1 MEIIKFEEL
10 ENRLIKYQDRYV
22 LVDRDVAQLYGVET
36 RDINKAVAN
45 NPEKFP
51 EGYIIELNEDEKK
64 ELVEE
69 SKQNKEK
76 LFHKP
81 QTPTQKKSAK
91 RYHDDGP
98 LEKKE
103 SKSGAPKIRAAS
115 GNLEPEY
122 PFEARQKG
130 LEATVRLILKVNQS
144 GKVEKVD
151 VLTKNLPDC
160 FIQSAIKAAKSWR
173 FIVQEELTSPLVDV
187 EVPFTF
193 KLLEES

>member
-1 MEIIKFEEL
+1 MSELRFLSLGISLALHASAAVLISRPNSFSAPKTVPSIILSF
-10 ENRLIKYQDRYV
+10 
-22 LVDRDVAQLYGVET
+22 
-36 RDINKAVAN
+36 
-45 NPEKFP
+45 
-51 EGYIIELNEDEKK
+51 EKK
-64 ELVEE
+64 ELEEE
-69 SKQNKEK
+69 SKQKKEK
-76 LFHKP
+76 LFDKP
-81 QTPTQKKSAK
+81 QMPTQKKSVK

-103 SKSGAPKIRAAS
+103 SKGGAPKIRAAS